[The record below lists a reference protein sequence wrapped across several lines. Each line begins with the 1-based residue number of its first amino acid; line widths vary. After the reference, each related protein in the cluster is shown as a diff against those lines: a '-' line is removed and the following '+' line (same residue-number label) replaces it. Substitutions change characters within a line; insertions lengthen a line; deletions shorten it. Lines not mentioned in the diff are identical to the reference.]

1 MIDSSWL
8 SRSFSL
14 AYTEWHDALVHDAT
28 LRIKSYLW
36 SARKAEKR
44 EIHVNYLP
52 DDLKWSVF
60 NLQEWNRA
68 HLIGPFVNLCQP
80 LSTLHLPLHQ
90 HLHHGFKLGLCWP
103 LLPIHQTKARTDFN
117 NLLFVPLP
125 IWDNNG
131 HLALRQCKTNYI
143 VGVFNWSTLRKSNAQ
158 R

>member
-1 MIDSSWL
+1 MPLFQPSWL
-8 SRSFSL
+8 TAPGSPEAFL
-14 AYTEWHDALVHDAT
+14 LHT
-28 LRIKSYLW
+28 LSGMMHLFMMQPCVSNLIW

-103 LLPIHQTKARTDFN
+103 LLPIHQTKARTDLN

-131 HLALRQCKTNYI
+131 HLALRQCSTNYI
-143 VGVFNWSTLRKSNAQ
+143 
-158 R
+158 